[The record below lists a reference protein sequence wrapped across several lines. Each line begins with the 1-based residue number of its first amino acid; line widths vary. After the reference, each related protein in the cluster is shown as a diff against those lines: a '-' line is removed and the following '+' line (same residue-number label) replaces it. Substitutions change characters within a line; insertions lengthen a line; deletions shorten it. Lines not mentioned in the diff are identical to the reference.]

1 MKKIELPFP
10 SLICGLFLFAVS
22 APSALADAE
31 LQILV
36 GSTLVYDSGDLASV
50 SGSGAYSYSAGTT
63 SFSLQYG
70 WNNEGPGGGGHLMS
84 LTGLGLTSTVPVTI
98 ELSENDNTVEH
109 SCWTQATVGFNEQY
123 VGSFSTYVDENN
135 VLLAPTELLFTI
147 PPSWTRANEGEDR
160 AGAFFD
166 TSGPYSLTQVL
177 TLTGGPGP
185 DGILT
190 VNTNV
195 PDGGMTLSMLGI
207 SLFGLFAFRN
217 RLLFGKCS
225 RGHPRFV
232 FA

>member
-1 MKKIELPFP
+1 MKKIELTSA
-10 SLICGLFLFAVS
+10 SLICGLFLVS
-22 APSALADAE
+22 VSTPNALADAE

-36 GSTLVYDSGDLASV
+36 GSTEVYDSGDLALA
-50 SGSGAYSYSAGTT
+50 SGSGTYSYSSATT

-70 WNNEGPGGGGHLMS
+70 WNNESPGSGGHLMS

-109 SCWTQATVGFNEQY
+109 SCWTKATVGFNQEY
-123 VGSFSTYVDENN
+123 VGSFSTYVDANN
-135 VLLAPTELLFTI
+135 VLLAPTELLFTF
-147 PPSWTRANEGEDR
+147 PPSWTRANEGEDS

-190 VNTNV
+190 VNTSV
-195 PDGGMTLSMLGI
+195 PDGGMTLSMLDI

-217 RLLFGKCS
+217 RLLFGK
-225 RGHPRFV
+225 RQL
-232 FA
+232 A